1 MTVRKRL
8 FLMFGIIIL
17 LISTIVT
24 VNYQNV
30 MNISEKKD
38 EILESRMAQIRAV
51 DSVRFNLGMQ
61 GMYAGALVLDPTKL
75 NKDTFKHY
83 QEELNSNIEVL
94 RGLLISAE
102 MKDYFASL
110 EVYDVAFEEASTNLL
125 QAADESDLVGAAQIV
140 NRALKEA
147 TEGILMVS
155 DLMEQYQ
162 DKKLI
167 EIEKEIA
174 AAVQNSITIGGIL
187 LGLSILIAATIIV
200 NLNRRVI
207 KPLHQ
212 TVALADTISQGDLTV
227 EDLKIKSKDEI
238 GALAASFNTMK
249 TTISTLIQSLQQ
261 NSEQLSAAA
270 QELSASTE
278 QVSAT
283 TVEVTT
289 RAEQTAEASTT
300 SAHMAEQSAN
310 AMEETASGISRIAEA
325 TQTLHTSAMEAN
337 HFSVNGVERI
347 EHAQHQMIEI
357 NDATNLVNQL
367 VVKLAQ
373 QTEEIS
379 NITKVITDITDQTNL
394 LALNAAIEAARA
406 GEHGKG
412 FAVVADEV
420 RKLAEQSKQSANSIV
435 ALTEEIKV
443 DTHNVE
449 QAVSQ
454 SIERVTTGV
463 EVIAEAGHAFE
474 TISVA
479 IQTITEQVAEISSTS
494 EQLSASAEEVTASV
508 NEIVSESQRSA
519 DSINT
524 IASAM
529 EEQSATMEQV
539 NEIASEV
546 SNSATSLQSEVH
558 KFRVE

>member
-110 EVYDVAFEEASTNLL
+110 EVYDVAFEEASTKLL
-125 QAADESDLVGAAQIV
+125 RAADESDLVEAAQIV

-162 DKKLI
+162 DKKLV

-310 AMEETASGISRIAEA
+310 
-325 TQTLHTSAMEAN
+325 AMEAN